1 MVSCVFSFVGSGK
14 IELASGGNK
23 VASGGNKVAS
33 GGASRNPKGALFY
46 VPDVMAVHGGP
57 GLALLRSLF
66 PG

>member
-14 IELASGGNK
+14 SELASR
-23 VASGGNKVAS
+23 GNKVAS
-33 GGASRNPKGALFY
+33 GGASRNPKGALPY
-46 VPDVMAVHGGP
+46 VPDVMAVHGGL